1 MFKSRRSII
10 AAALLS
16 ASLVGA
22 PAAYAQ
28 QEAKQWILVVPA
40 GEGFTV
46 RLPVKPEEQAERVP
60 IMGNTYLMHLYT
72 SVDES
77 SGMLYMVIMQEFSS
91 LSGVLEP
98 SKRIERFMSGFK
110 EGMGRSLGDAG
121 KKLELTP
128 GRELD
133 LKGHLGRQYAISLAE
148 SSGLVRVYDGTAR
161 VYVLLVMGGDERNT
175 SVTRFFDSFEIT
187 PAPAPVPKPI
197 TPN

>member
-110 EGMGRSLGDAG
+110 EGMVKSLGDAG